1 MIDEATYRKME
12 KKYGLL
18 GSWAVWAEAESTPK
32 SNISDLSIFDQADI
46 LQSLNP
52 EVVFVGLN
60 ISRDAIKTTWG
71 NFHDANPRGTDFKMR
86 YALRGTEW
94 WGGYMTDIIKNY
106 DEVNSMKV
114 SQYLKHNPSY
124 EKENVNIFLKELET
138 LGAKNPTVI
147 AVGGATHE
155 ILTRNF
161 ARQFRI
167 VKIPHYAHRMS
178 KENYRTAVA
187 AALSS

>member
-1 MIDEATYRKME
+1 MIDAATYKKMQDQ
-12 KKYGLL
+12 YGLW
-18 GSWAVWAEAESTPK
+18 GSWAVWAEAASTPK
-32 SNISDLSIFDQADI
+32 SNISDLNIFNQADI

-60 ISRDAIKTTWG
+60 ISRDAIKSIWG